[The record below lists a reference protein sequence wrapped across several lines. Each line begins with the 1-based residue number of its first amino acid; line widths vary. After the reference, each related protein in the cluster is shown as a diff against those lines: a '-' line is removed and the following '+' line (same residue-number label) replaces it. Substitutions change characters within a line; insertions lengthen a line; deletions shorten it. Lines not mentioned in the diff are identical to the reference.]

1 MRIRA
6 HRHGWPSPGQHL
18 KPSPLISSPLCALD
32 VSVSGPLSNGGEE
45 NRMPNPADN
54 AASSTE
60 IIPAGHAAFTAEEE
74 FGGHRSGTST
84 GLAGVSV
91 AALGV
96 VFGDIGT
103 SPVYTFRECFNP
115 EHGFPL
121 DSEHVLG
128 VLSMIFWALII
139 VVAVK
144 YVLLIMRADNQG
156 EGGILALLALALEAA
171 RSERSRNLLVLL
183 ALGGAA
189 LFYGDSM
196 ITPAISVLSAV
207 EGIGVAT
214 PVLNRFVLPLTI
226 VVLLALFLFQKGGTE
241 RVGRLFG
248 PVMVLWFTVIA
259 ASGMLQI
266 AKAPQVLAALNPM
279 HAAGI
284 FVAAPAAGF
293 VVLGAVALAIT
304 GGEALYAD
312 MGHFG
317 RFPIKLA
324 WFGLVLPALVL
335 NYFGQGALILGDKTA
350 IENPFFRMVP
360 GWGLFPLVLLS
371 TAATVIASQ
380 AVISGAF
387 SLSRQAIQLG
397 LMPPLDLFQTSA
409 RARGQIYISQV
420 NWLLL
425 IAVLALVLGFQSSSA
440 LASAYGFAVT
450 GTMTITTVLAGAVMR
465 GVWRW
470 QWPMIAIVLVP
481 ILTVDLALFGANALK
496 IPSGGWFPLVI
507 GLVVFTIMTTWRAG
521 RRLVRTRLV
530 SETVPLA
537 SFLATCEEIP
547 EARVSGTAVFL
558 TTQTELVPV
567 TLLRNLKHNKVLHRA
582 VLLVRVVTE
591 NIPRVASTDR
601 IKARALGSGFWMIE
615 AHFGFAQ
622 TPNVPRELARTEIT
636 GLELDP
642 SQLSFFVGR
651 TNVTSSLRPGMA
663 RWRERVYSG
672 LVRIAT
678 RPTEFFCIPPDRVI
692 ELGAEVEI

>member
-1 MRIRA
+1 MA
-6 HRHGWPSPGQHL
+6 
-18 KPSPLISSPLCALD
+18 
-32 VSVSGPLSNGGEE
+32 
-45 NRMPNPADN
+45 NRTGNTVT
-54 AASSTE
+54 STE
-60 IIPAGHAAFTAEEE
+60 AIPAGHAALTEEE
-74 FGGHRSGTST
+74 EHGEHRSGTST
-84 GLAGVSV
+84 GLAGLSV

-115 EHGFPL
+115 EHGLTL
-121 DSEHVLG
+121 DAEHVLG
-128 VLSMIFWALII
+128 VLSMTFWALII

-156 EGGILALLALALEAA
+156 EGGILALLALALGAA
-171 RSERSRNLLVLL
+171 RAEGSRTLEVLL

-207 EGIGVAT
+207 EGIGIAT
-214 PVLNRFVLPLTI
+214 PALDRFVLPLTI
-226 VVLLALFLFQKGGTE
+226 AVLFALFLFQKGGTE
-241 RVGRLFG
+241 RVGRFFG
-248 PVMVLWFTVIA
+248 PVMVLWFAVIA
-259 ASGMLQI
+259 VIGVLQI
-266 AKAPQVLAALNPM
+266 AGAPRVLAALNPAYAVGM
-279 HAAGI
+279 FA
-284 FVAAPAAGF
+284 AAPGAAF

-324 WFGLVLPALVL
+324 WFALVLPALVL
-335 NYFGQGALILGDKTA
+335 NYFGQGALILGDKAA
-350 IENPFFRMVP
+350 IANPFFRMVP
-360 GWGLFPLVLLS
+360 VWGLFPLVLLS

-380 AVISGAF
+380 SVISGAF

-397 LMPPLDLFQTSA
+397 VMPPLDIFQTSA
-409 RARGQIYISQV
+409 RAHGQIYVSQI

-425 IAVLALVLGFQSSSA
+425 IAVLALVLGFQSSSG

-450 GTMTITTVLAGAVMR
+450 GTMTITTFLAGAVMR

-470 QWPMIAIVLVP
+470 QWLTIAVVLVP
-481 ILTVDLALFGANALK
+481 IMTVDLALFGSNALK

-507 GLVVFTIMTTWRAG
+507 GVVVFTIMTTWRAG
-521 RRLVRTRLV
+521 RRLVQRRLV

-537 SFLATCEEIP
+537 AFLATCEEAP
-547 EARVSGTAVFL
+547 EARVSGTGVFL
-558 TTQTELVPV
+558 TSQTEHVPV
-567 TLLRNLKHNKVLHRA
+567 TLLHNLKHNKVLHQT

-591 NIPRVASTDR
+591 NIPRVAGPDR
-601 IKARALGSGFWMIE
+601 IKARELGGGFWQIE
-615 AHFGFAQ
+615 VHFGFAQ
-622 TPNVPRELARTEIT
+622 TPNVSRELSRAEIP
-636 GLELDP
+636 GLALDP
-642 SQLSFFVGR
+642 SQLSFFVGH
-651 TNVTSSLRPGMA
+651 TNVKRSSQPEMPL
-663 RWRERVYSG
+663 WRERLYSG

-678 RPTEFFCIPPDRVI
+678 RPTELFRIPPDRVI

>member
-1 MRIRA
+1 MANRA
-6 HRHGWPSPGQHL
+6 G
-18 KPSPLISSPLCALD
+18 D
-32 VSVSGPLSNGGEE
+32 T
-45 NRMPNPADN
+45 
-54 AASSTE
+54 ASSTE
-60 IIPAGHAAFTAEEE
+60 VIPAGHAALTAEEE
-74 FGGHRSGTST
+74 LGENSADRST
-84 GLAGVSV
+84 GLAALSL

-115 EHGFPL
+115 EHGLPL
-121 DSEHVLG
+121 DAEHVLG
-128 VLSMIFWALII
+128 VLSLIFWALII
-139 VVAVK
+139 VVTIK

-156 EGGILALLALALEAA
+156 EGGILALLALALQQAQD
-171 RSERSRNLLVLL
+171 ERSRNLLVLL
-183 ALGGAA
+183 ALGGGA

-214 PVLNRFVLPLTI
+214 PALNRFVLPVTV
-226 VVLLALFLFQKGGTE
+226 VVLLALFLFQKGGTG
-241 RVGRLFG
+241 RVGAIFG
-248 PVMVLWFTVIA
+248 PVMVLWFAVIGIIGVMRIAEAPRVLEAVNPVHAAHIFIA
-259 ASGMLQI
+259 APG
-266 AKAPQVLAALNPM
+266 
-279 HAAGI
+279 
-284 FVAAPAAGF
+284 AGF

-317 RFPIKLA
+317 RFPIRLA
-324 WFGLVLPALVL
+324 WFAVVLPALVL

-350 IENPFFRMVP
+350 IDNPFFRLAP
-360 GWGLFPLVLLS
+360 AWGLFPLVLLS

-397 LMPPLDLFQTSA
+397 LMPPLDIFQTST
-409 RARGQIYISQV
+409 RAHGQIYIAQT

-425 IAVLALVLGFQSSSA
+425 IAVVALVLGFQSSSA

-450 GTMTITTVLAGAVMR
+450 GTMSITTVLAAAVMR

-470 QWPMIAIVLVP
+470 RWPTIAVVFVP
-481 ILTVDLALFGANALK
+481 IMTVDLALFGANTLK

-507 GLVVFTIMTTWRAG
+507 GIAVFTILTTWRTG
-521 RRLVRTRLV
+521 RRLVRMQLA
-530 SETVPLA
+530 SEAVPLA
-537 SFLATCEEIP
+537 SFLATCDEVP

-558 TTQTELVPV
+558 TTQTADVPV
-567 TLLRNLKHNKVLHRA
+567 TLLRNLRHNKVLHRT

-591 NIPRVASTDR
+591 NIPRVAGVDR
-601 IKARALGSGFWMIE
+601 IKARELGSGFWQIE

-622 TPNVPRELARTEIT
+622 TPNVPRELQRAKIP

-642 SQLSFFVGR
+642 SEISFFVGR
-651 TNVTSSLRPGMA
+651 ANVKSSPRPGMA
-663 RWRERVYSG
+663 RWRERLYSA
-672 LVRIAT
+672 LTRVAT
-678 RPTEFFCIPPDRVI
+678 RSPDFFRIPPDRVI
-692 ELGAEVEI
+692 ELGTEVEI

>member
-1 MRIRA
+1 MANRA
-6 HRHGWPSPGQHL
+6 GDT
-18 KPSPLISSPLCALD
+18 AT
-32 VSVSGPLSNGGEE
+32 
-45 NRMPNPADN
+45 
-54 AASSTE
+54 STE
-60 IIPAGHAAFTAEEE
+60 VIPAGHAALTAEGELGE
-74 FGGHRSGTST
+74 IVPDRST
-84 GLAGVSV
+84 GLAALSL

-115 EHGFPL
+115 EHGLPL
-121 DSEHVLG
+121 DAEHVLG

-139 VVAVK
+139 VVTVK

-156 EGGILALLALALEAA
+156 EGGILALLALALKNAKT
-171 RSERSRNLLVLL
+171 ERSSNFLVLL

-214 PVLNRFVLPLTI
+214 PALNRFVLPLTV
-226 VVLLALFLFQKGGTE
+226 VVLLALFLLQKGGTG
-241 RVGRLFG
+241 RVGRIFG
-248 PVMVLWFTVIA
+248 PVMVLWFAVIA
-259 ASGMLQI
+259 IVGVMQI
-266 AKAPQVLAALNPM
+266 AETPRVLGALNPA
-279 HAAGI
+279 HAAHI
-284 FVAAPAAGF
+284 FITTPGAGF

-317 RFPIKLA
+317 RFPIRLA
-324 WFGLVLPALVL
+324 WFAVVLPALVL

-350 IENPFFRMVP
+350 IDNPFFRLAP
-360 GWGLFPLVLLS
+360 AWSLFPLVLLS

-397 LMPPLDLFQTSA
+397 LMPPLDIFQTST
-409 RARGQIYISQV
+409 RTHGQVYIAQV

-425 IAVLALVLGFQSSSA
+425 IAVVALVLGFQSSSA

-450 GTMTITTVLAGAVMR
+450 GTMAITTVLAAAVMR

-470 QWPMIAIVLVP
+470 QWPTIAVVLVP
-481 ILTVDLALFGANALK
+481 IMTVDLALFGANTLK

-507 GLVVFTIMTTWRAG
+507 GIAVFTILTTWRTG
-521 RRLVRTRLV
+521 RRLVRLHLA
-530 SETVPLA
+530 SEAVPLA
-537 SFLATCEEIP
+537 SFLATCDEAP

-558 TTQTELVPV
+558 TTQTQDVPV
-567 TLLRNLKHNKVLHRA
+567 TLLRNLKHNKVLHQR

-591 NIPRVASTDR
+591 NIPRVAGADR
-601 IKARALGSGFWMIE
+601 IKARELGKGFWQIG

-622 TPNVPRELARTEIT
+622 TPNVPRELQRAQIP

-642 SQLSFFVGR
+642 TQISFFVGR
-651 TNVTSSLRPGMA
+651 ANVKPSPRPGMA
-663 RWRERVYSG
+663 RWRERLYSA
-672 LVRIAT
+672 LARVAT
-678 RPTEFFCIPPDRVI
+678 RSPDFFRIPPDRVI
-692 ELGAEVEI
+692 ELGTEVEI

>member
-1 MRIRA
+1 M
-6 HRHGWPSPGQHL
+6 
-18 KPSPLISSPLCALD
+18 
-32 VSVSGPLSNGGEE
+32 
-45 NRMPNPADN
+45 
-54 AASSTE
+54 ASRTGNTATSTE
-60 IIPAGHAAFTAEEE
+60 LIPAGHAALTAEEE
-74 FGGHRSGTST
+74 LGEHQSDTT
-84 GLAGVSV
+84 AGLAGLSV

-115 EHGFPL
+115 ERGLPL
-121 DSEHVLG
+121 DAEHVLG

-171 RSERSRNLLVLL
+171 RSERLRTLLVLL

-207 EGIGVAT
+207 EGIGIAT
-214 PVLNRFVLPLTI
+214 PVLNRFVLPVTI
-226 VVLLALFLFQKGGTE
+226 VVLLALFLFQKGGTG

-248 PVMVLWFTVIA
+248 PVMILWFAVLA
-259 ASGMLQI
+259 VSGLLQI
-266 AKAPQVLAALNPM
+266 AEAPRVLAALNPA
-279 HAAGI
+279 HAVGI

-317 RFPIKLA
+317 RFPIRLA
-324 WFGLVLPALVL
+324 WFALVLPALVL
-335 NYFGQGALILGDKTA
+335 NYFGQGALILGDKSA

-360 GWGLFPLVLLS
+360 DWGLSPLVLLS

-397 LMPPLDLFQTSA
+397 LMPPLDLFQTST
-409 RARGQIYISQV
+409 RAHGQIYIPQV
-420 NWLLL
+420 NWLLM

-470 QWPMIAIVLVP
+470 QWPTVAVVLVP
-481 ILTVDLALFGANALK
+481 IMTVDLALFGANALK

-521 RRLVRTRLV
+521 RRLVQTRLA

-537 SFLATCEEIP
+537 SFLATCDEAV

-567 TLLRNLKHNKVLHRA
+567 TLLRNLKHNKVLHRT

-591 NIPRVASTDR
+591 NIPRVAGADR
-601 IKARALGSGFWMIE
+601 IKARELGSGFWQIE

-622 TPNVPRELARTEIT
+622 TPNVPRELGRADIQ
-636 GLELDP
+636 GLELNP
-642 SQLSFFVGR
+642 NQLSFFVGR
-651 TNVTSSLRPGMA
+651 ANVKSSPRPGMA
-663 RWRERVYSG
+663 RWRERLYSG
-672 LVRIAT
+672 LARIAT
-678 RPTEFFCIPPDRVI
+678 RPTDFFRIPPDRVI

>member
-1 MRIRA
+1 MANRA
-6 HRHGWPSPGQHL
+6 GST
-18 KPSPLISSPLCALD
+18 
-32 VSVSGPLSNGGEE
+32 
-45 NRMPNPADN
+45 
-54 AASSTE
+54 AATPE
-60 IIPAGHAAFTAEEE
+60 IIPAGHAELSPEGE
-74 FGGHRSGTST
+74 LGESRSDAST
-84 GLAGVSV
+84 GLAGLSV

-115 EHGFPL
+115 QHGLPL
-121 DSEHVLG
+121 DAEHLLG
-128 VLSMIFWALII
+128 ILSMIFWALII
-139 VVAVK
+139 VVTVK
-144 YVLLIMRADNQG
+144 YVVLIMRADNQG
-156 EGGILALLALALEAA
+156 EGGILALLALALAGA
-171 RSERSRNLLVLL
+171 RVERSRAFLILL

-214 PVLNRFVLPLTI
+214 PVLSRFVLPLTI
-226 VVLLALFLFQKGGTE
+226 IVLLALFLFQKGGTG

-248 PVMVLWFTVIA
+248 PVMILWFAVLA
-259 ASGMLQI
+259 VSGVLQI
-266 AKAPQVLAALNPM
+266 AEAPRVLAALNPA
-279 HAAGI
+279 HAVGI

-317 RFPIKLA
+317 RFPIRLA
-324 WFGLVLPALVL
+324 WFAVVLPALVL
-335 NYFGQGALILGDKTA
+335 NYFGQGALILGNKAA

-360 GWGLFPLVLLS
+360 DWGLFPLVLLS

-409 RARGQIYISQV
+409 RAHGQIYIPQV

-425 IAVLALVLGFQSSSA
+425 IAVLALVLAFQSSSA

-450 GTMTITTVLAGAVMR
+450 GTMTVTTVLAGAVIR
-465 GVWRW
+465 SVWRW
-470 QWPMIAIVLVP
+470 QWPIIAVVLVP
-481 ILTVDLALFGANALK
+481 IMTVDLALFGANALK

-507 GLVVFTIMTTWRAG
+507 GLAVFTIMTTWRTG
-521 RRLVRTRLV
+521 RRLVLARLA
-530 SETVPLA
+530 SKAIPLA
-537 SFLATCEEIP
+537 SFLATCEEAP
-547 EARVSGTAVFL
+547 ETRVSGTAVFL
-558 TTQTELVPV
+558 TTQTEHVPT
-567 TLLRNLKHNKVLHRA
+567 TLLHNLKHNKVLHRT

-591 NIPRVASTDR
+591 HIPRVAGKDR
-601 IKARALGSGFWMIE
+601 IKARELGSGFWQIE
-615 AHFGFAQ
+615 LHFGFAQ
-622 TPNVPRELARTEIT
+622 TPNVPRELGRAEIP
-636 GLELDP
+636 GLQLDP
-642 SQLSFFVGR
+642 AQISFFVGR
-651 TNVTSSLRPGMA
+651 ANVKSGSRPGMA
-663 RWRERVYSG
+663 QWRERLYSG
-672 LVRIAT
+672 LARIAT
-678 RPTEFFCIPPDRVI
+678 RPTEFFRISSDRVI

>member
-1 MRIRA
+1 MANRA
-6 HRHGWPSPGQHL
+6 GDT
-18 KPSPLISSPLCALD
+18 AT
-32 VSVSGPLSNGGEE
+32 
-45 NRMPNPADN
+45 
-54 AASSTE
+54 STE
-60 IIPAGHAAFTAEEE
+60 VIPAGHAALTAEGELGE
-74 FGGHRSGTST
+74 IVPDRST
-84 GLAGVSV
+84 GLAALSL

-115 EHGFPL
+115 EHGLPL
-121 DSEHVLG
+121 DAEHVLG

-139 VVAVK
+139 VVTVK

-156 EGGILALLALALEAA
+156 EGGILALLALALKNAKT
-171 RSERSRNLLVLL
+171 ERSSNFLVLL

-214 PVLNRFVLPLTI
+214 PALNRFVLPLTV
-226 VVLLALFLFQKGGTE
+226 VVLLALFLLQKGGTG
-241 RVGRLFG
+241 RVGRIFG
-248 PVMVLWFTVIA
+248 PVMVLWFAVIA
-259 ASGMLQI
+259 IVGVMQI
-266 AKAPQVLAALNPM
+266 AETPRVLGALNPA
-279 HAAGI
+279 HAAHI
-284 FVAAPAAGF
+284 FITTPGAGF

-317 RFPIKLA
+317 RFPIRLA
-324 WFGLVLPALVL
+324 WFAVVLPALVL

-350 IENPFFRMVP
+350 IDNPFFRLAP
-360 GWGLFPLVLLS
+360 AWSLFPLVLLS

-397 LMPPLDLFQTSA
+397 LMPPLDIFQTST
-409 RARGQIYISQV
+409 RTHGQVYIAQV

-425 IAVLALVLGFQSSSA
+425 IAVVALVLGFQSSSA

-450 GTMTITTVLAGAVMR
+450 GTMAITTVLAAAVMR

-470 QWPMIAIVLVP
+470 QWPTIAVVLVP
-481 ILTVDLALFGANALK
+481 ILTVDLALFGANTLK

-507 GLVVFTIMTTWRAG
+507 GIGVFTILTTWRTG
-521 RRLVRTRLV
+521 RRLVRLHLA
-530 SETVPLA
+530 SEAVPLA
-537 SFLATCEEIP
+537 SFLATCDEAP

-558 TTQTELVPV
+558 TTQTQDVPV
-567 TLLRNLKHNKVLHRA
+567 TLLRNLKHNKVLHQR

-591 NIPRVASTDR
+591 NIPRVAGADR
-601 IKARALGSGFWMIE
+601 IKARELGKGFWQIE

-622 TPNVPRELARTEIT
+622 TPNVPRGLQRAQIP

-642 SQLSFFVGR
+642 TQISFFVGR
-651 TNVTSSLRPGMA
+651 ANVKPSPRPGMA
-663 RWRERVYSG
+663 RWRERLYSA
-672 LVRIAT
+672 LARVAT
-678 RPTEFFCIPPDRVI
+678 RSPDFFRIPPDRVI
-692 ELGAEVEI
+692 ELGTEVEI

>member
-1 MRIRA
+1 MANRA
-6 HRHGWPSPGQHL
+6 GNT
-18 KPSPLISSPLCALD
+18 AT
-32 VSVSGPLSNGGEE
+32 
-45 NRMPNPADN
+45 
-54 AASSTE
+54 STE
-60 IIPAGHAAFTAEEE
+60 VIPAGHAALTAKEELGE
-74 FGGHRSGTST
+74 TGPDLST
-84 GLAGVSV
+84 GRAALSL

-115 EHGFPL
+115 EHGLPL
-121 DSEHVLG
+121 DAEHVLG

-139 VVAVK
+139 VVTIK

-156 EGGILALLALALEAA
+156 EGGILALLALALE
-171 RSERSRNLLVLL
+171 RGQGERSRNILVLL

-214 PVLNRFVLPLTI
+214 PALNRFVLPLTV
-226 VVLLALFLFQKGGTE
+226 VVLLALFLLQKGGTG
-241 RVGRLFG
+241 RVGSIFG

-259 ASGMLQI
+259 IIGVMQI
-266 AKAPQVLAALNPM
+266 AETPRVLGALNPA
-279 HAAGI
+279 HAAHI
-284 FVAAPAAGF
+284 FIATPGAGF

-317 RFPIKLA
+317 RFPIRLA
-324 WFGLVLPALVL
+324 WFAVVLPALVL

-350 IENPFFRMVP
+350 IDNPFFRMAP
-360 GWGLFPLVLLS
+360 AWSLFPLVLLS

-397 LMPPLDLFQTSA
+397 LMPPLDIFQTSA
-409 RARGQIYISQV
+409 RTHGQIYIAQI

-425 IAVLALVLGFQSSSA
+425 IAVVALVLGFQSSSA

-450 GTMTITTVLAGAVMR
+450 GTMAITTVLATAVMR

-470 QWPMIAIVLVP
+470 QWPTIALVLVP
-481 ILTVDLALFGANALK
+481 IMTVDLALFGANTLK

-507 GLVVFTIMTTWRAG
+507 GIVVFSILTTWRTG
-521 RRLVRTRLV
+521 RQLVRMQLA
-530 SETVPLA
+530 SEAVPLA
-537 SFLATCEEIP
+537 SFLATCDEAP

-558 TTQTELVPV
+558 TNQTEDVPL
-567 TLLRNLKHNKVLHRA
+567 TLLRNLKHNKVLHRT

-591 NIPRVASTDR
+591 NIPRVAGADR
-601 IKARALGSGFWMIE
+601 IKARELGSGFWQIE

-622 TPNVPRELARTEIT
+622 TPNVARELQRAEIP

-642 SQLSFFVGR
+642 SQISFFVGR
-651 TNVTSSLRPGMA
+651 ANVKPSPRPGMA
-663 RWRERVYSG
+663 RWRERLYSA
-672 LVRIAT
+672 LARVAT
-678 RPTEFFCIPPDRVI
+678 RSPDFFRIPPDRVI
-692 ELGAEVEI
+692 ELGTEVEI

>member
-1 MRIRA
+1 MED
-6 HRHGWPSPGQHL
+6 P
-18 KPSPLISSPLCALD
+18 
-32 VSVSGPLSNGGEE
+32 
-45 NRMPNPADN
+45 
-54 AASSTE
+54 AASPTTSTV
-60 IIPAGHAAFTAEEE
+60 IPAGHAALSAEDEVGE
-74 FGGHRSGTST
+74 HRPDAST
-84 GLAGVSV
+84 GLAGLSV

-103 SPVYTFRECFNP
+103 SPVYTFRECFTP
-115 EHGFPL
+115 KHGLPL
-121 DSEHVLG
+121 DAEHVFG

-171 RSERSRNLLVLL
+171 RGERLRTLLVLL

-207 EGIGVAT
+207 EGLGIAT

-226 VVLLALFLFQKGGTE
+226 IVLLALFLLQKGGSG
-241 RVGRLFG
+241 RVGSIFG
-248 PVMVLWFTVIA
+248 PVMVLWFAVIA
-259 ASGMLQI
+259 IVGVMRI
-266 AKAPQVLAALNPM
+266 AETPRVLGALNPA
-279 HAAGI
+279 HAAHI
-284 FVAAPAAGF
+284 FIATPGAGF

-317 RFPIKLA
+317 RFPIRLA
-324 WFGLVLPALVL
+324 WFALVLPALVL

-371 TAATVIASQ
+371 TAATVTAAQ

-397 LMPPLDLFQTSA
+397 LMPPLDLFQTST
-409 RARGQIYISQV
+409 RALGQIYIPQV

-450 GTMTITTVLAGAVMR
+450 GTMTVTSVLAGAVMR

-470 QWPMIAIVLVP
+470 EWPTMAVVLVP
-481 ILTVDLALFGANALK
+481 IITVDLALFAANALK
-496 IPSGGWFPLVI
+496 IPSGGWFLLVI

-521 RRLVRTRLV
+521 RRLVQTRLA

-537 SFLATCEEIP
+537 SFLATCDEAV

-567 TLLRNLKHNKVLHRA
+567 TLLRNLKHNKVLHRT

-591 NIPRVASTDR
+591 NIPRVAGADR
-601 IKARALGSGFWMIE
+601 IKARDVGSGFWQ
-615 AHFGFAQ
+615 G
-622 TPNVPRELARTEIT
+622 
-636 GLELDP
+636 G
-642 SQLSFFVGR
+642 G
-651 TNVTSSLRPGMA
+651 
-663 RWRERVYSG
+663 
-672 LVRIAT
+672 
-678 RPTEFFCIPPDRVI
+678 
-692 ELGAEVEI
+692 

>member
-1 MRIRA
+1 MLNRT
-6 HRHGWPSPGQHL
+6 
-18 KPSPLISSPLCALD
+18 D
-32 VSVSGPLSNGGEE
+32 NG
-45 NRMPNPADN
+45 
-54 AASSTE
+54 ASSTE
-60 IIPAGHAAFTAEEE
+60 VIPAGHAAFTAEEE
-74 FGGHRSGTST
+74 LGGYRSDTST
-84 GLAGVSV
+84 GLAGLSV

-115 EHGFPL
+115 EHGLPL
-121 DSEHVLG
+121 DAEHVLG
-128 VLSMIFWALII
+128 ILSMIFWVLII

-156 EGGILALLALALEAA
+156 EGGTLALLALAQEAI
-171 RSERSRNLLVLL
+171 RGERSRTLLVLL

-189 LFYGDSM
+189 LFFGDSM

-207 EGIGVAT
+207 EGIGIAT
-214 PVLNRFVLPLTI
+214 PALNHFVLPLT
-226 VVLLALFLFQKGGTE
+226 VAVLLALFLFQKGGTE

-248 PVMVLWFTVIA
+248 PVMVLWFAVLAIF
-259 ASGMLQI
+259 GGFQI
-266 AKAPQVLAALNPM
+266 AEAPRVLAALNPA
-279 HAAGI
+279 HAVGI
-284 FVAAPAAGF
+284 FVAAPSAGF

-324 WFGLVLPALVL
+324 WFAVVLPALVL
-335 NYFGQGALILGDKTA
+335 NYFGQGALILRDKAA
-350 IENPFFRMVP
+350 IENPFFRMAP
-360 GWGLFPLVLLS
+360 DWSLFPLVLLS

-397 LMPPLDLFQTSA
+397 LMPPLDIFQTST
-409 RARGQIYISQV
+409 RAHGQIYIPQV

-450 GTMTITTVLAGAVMR
+450 GTMTITTILAGAVMR

-470 QWPMIAIVLVP
+470 QWPTIAVVLVP
-481 ILTVDLALFGANALK
+481 IMTVDLALFGANALK

-507 GLVVFTIMTTWRAG
+507 GLIVFTIMTTWRTG
-521 RRLVRTRLV
+521 RQLVRTRLA
-530 SETVPLA
+530 SQAVPLS
-537 SFLATCEEIP
+537 SFLATCDAAP
-547 EARVSGTAVFL
+547 EARVSGTAVFF
-558 TTQTELVPV
+558 TTQTKDVPA
-567 TLLRNLKHNKVLHRA
+567 TLLHNLKHNKVLHRT

-591 NIPRVASTDR
+591 NIPRVAGADR
-601 IKARALGSGFWMIE
+601 IKARELGSGFWQVE
-615 AHFGFAQ
+615 AQFGYAQ
-622 TPNVPRELARTEIT
+622 TPNVPRELRRAEIP
-636 GLELDP
+636 GLDLDP
-642 SQLSFFVGR
+642 SEISFFVGR
-651 TNVTSSLRPGMA
+651 ANVKPSSRPGMA
-663 RWRERVYSG
+663 RWRERLYSA

-678 RPTEFFCIPPDRVI
+678 RPTEFFHIPPDRVI

>member
-1 MRIRA
+1 M
-6 HRHGWPSPGQHL
+6 
-18 KPSPLISSPLCALD
+18 
-32 VSVSGPLSNGGEE
+32 
-45 NRMPNPADN
+45 
-54 AASSTE
+54 ASRTGNTATSTE
-60 IIPAGHAAFTAEEE
+60 LIPAGHAALTAEEE
-74 FGGHRSGTST
+74 LGEHQSDTSA
-84 GLAGVSV
+84 GLAGLSV

-115 EHGFPL
+115 ERGLPL
-121 DSEHVLG
+121 DAEHVLG

-171 RSERSRNLLVLL
+171 RSERLRTLLVLL

-207 EGIGVAT
+207 EGIGIAT
-214 PVLNRFVLPLTI
+214 PVLNRFVLPVTI
-226 VVLLALFLFQKGGTE
+226 VVLLALFLFQKGGTG

-248 PVMVLWFTVIA
+248 PVMILWFAVLA
-259 ASGMLQI
+259 VSGLLQI
-266 AKAPQVLAALNPM
+266 AEAPRVLAALNPA
-279 HAAGI
+279 HAVGI

-317 RFPIKLA
+317 RFPIRLA
-324 WFGLVLPALVL
+324 WFALVLPALVL
-335 NYFGQGALILGDKTA
+335 NYFGQGALILGDKSA
-350 IENPFFRMVP
+350 IENPFFRMLP
-360 GWGLFPLVLLS
+360 EWGLFPLVLLS

-397 LMPPLDLFQTSA
+397 LMPPLDLFQTST
-409 RARGQIYISQV
+409 RAHGQIYIPQV
-420 NWLLL
+420 NWLLM

-470 QWPMIAIVLVP
+470 QWPTVAVVLVP
-481 ILTVDLALFGANALK
+481 IMTVDLALFGANALK

-521 RRLVRTRLV
+521 RRLVQTRLA

-537 SFLATCEEIP
+537 SFLATCDEAV

-567 TLLRNLKHNKVLHRA
+567 TLLRNLKHNKVLHRT

-591 NIPRVASTDR
+591 NIPRVAGADR
-601 IKARALGSGFWMIE
+601 IKARELGSGFWQIE

-622 TPNVPRELARTEIT
+622 TPNVPRELGRADIQ
-636 GLELDP
+636 GLELNP
-642 SQLSFFVGR
+642 NQLSFFVGR
-651 TNVTSSLRPGMA
+651 ANVKSSPRPGMA
-663 RWRERVYSG
+663 RWRERLYSG
-672 LVRIAT
+672 LARIAT
-678 RPTEFFCIPPDRVI
+678 RPTDFFRIPPDRVI

>member
-1 MRIRA
+1 MANRA
-6 HRHGWPSPGQHL
+6 
-18 KPSPLISSPLCALD
+18 A
-32 VSVSGPLSNGGEE
+32 
-45 NRMPNPADN
+45 NPAT
-54 AASSTE
+54 STV
-60 IIPAGHAAFTAEEE
+60 IPAGHAASTAEDEVSE
-74 FGGHRSGTST
+74 HRSDTSA
-84 GLAGVSV
+84 GLAGLGV

-115 EHGFPL
+115 EHGLPL
-121 DSEHVLG
+121 DAEHVLG
-128 VLSMIFWALII
+128 VLSMIVWALII

-156 EGGILALLALALEAA
+156 EGGILALLALSLGVA
-171 RSERSRNLLVLL
+171 RGDGSRTFLVLL

-189 LFYGDSM
+189 LFFGDSM

-207 EGIGVAT
+207 EGIGIAT
-214 PVLNRFVLPLTI
+214 PALNRFVLPLT
-226 VVLLALFLFQKGGTE
+226 VAVLLALFLLQKGGTD

-248 PVMVLWFTVIA
+248 PVMVLWFAVIA
-259 ASGMLQI
+259 VSGTWRI
-266 AKAPQVLAALNPM
+266 AEAPQVLEALNPV
-279 HAAGI
+279 HAIRI
-284 FVAAPAAGF
+284 FVAAPTAGF

-317 RFPIKLA
+317 RFPIRLA
-324 WFGLVLPALVL
+324 WFAVVLPALVL
-335 NYFGQGALILGDKTA
+335 NYFGQGALILTDKTA

-360 GWGLFPLVLLS
+360 EWGLFPLVLLS

-387 SLSRQAIQLG
+387 SLSRQGIQLG
-397 LMPPLDLFQTSA
+397 LMPPLDIFQTST
-409 RARGQIYISQV
+409 RAQGQIYIPQV

-425 IAVLALVLGFQSSSA
+425 IAVLALVLGFKSSSA

-450 GTMTITTVLAGAVMR
+450 GTMTITTVLAAAVMR

-470 QWPMIAIVLVP
+470 QWPTVGVVLVP
-481 ILTVDLALFGANALK
+481 IMTVDLALFGSNALK

-507 GLVVFTIMTTWRAG
+507 GLAVFTIMTTWRTG
-521 RRLVRTRLV
+521 RRLVSTQLA
-530 SETVPLA
+530 SKAVPIN
-537 SFLATCEEIP
+537 SFLATCAEAP

-567 TLLRNLKHNKVLHRA
+567 ALLHNLKHSKVLHRT

-591 NIPRVASTDR
+591 NIPRVAGADR
-601 IKARALGSGFWMIE
+601 INARELGSGFWQIE
-615 AHFGFAQ
+615 VHFGFAQ
-622 TPNVPRELARTEIT
+622 TPNVPRELGRATIP

-642 SQLSFFVGR
+642 DQLSFFVGR
-651 TNVTSSLRPGMA
+651 ANVKSTSRPGMA
-663 RWRERVYSG
+663 RWRERLYSA
-672 LVRIAT
+672 LARVAT
-678 RPTEFFCIPPDRVI
+678 RPTEFFRIPPDRVI
-692 ELGAEVEI
+692 ELGAEVDI